1 MSDEFGDVME
11 SIPTDT
17 LRESNNI
24 EDLSHDHDE
33 DFSANLN
40 SVKFLDMLESETAI
54 GDFADKLNPEMKS
67 QVLVP
72 LANLLDKYGFSDKLG
87 TSQTTQSAFNVI
99 GLLSDIAPVIKGL
112 SDYVSGQRNALSDED
127 QMFLNEIS
135 KAQSSGDFSDLFSS
149 EDSEM
154 LEIGSSEPE
163 QPKQIKGTGL
173 NDGPIDW
180 YEMMGLENPKKKAEN
195 EMRAR
200 QEALFGDVKPAKEKT
215 VNSEG
220 YVESTKAKLP
230 TLEELMA
237 EAGVNQEIIDNAD
250 SYKNP
255 QNPDQTL
262 ENEREEIDILNTD
275 IGLEILEEAMAESE
289 IIDYFEEEE

>member
-1 MSDEFGDVME
+1 MSDDFDDVME
-11 SIPTDT
+11 TIPSDNFDK
-17 LRESNNI
+17 LNDAEH
-24 EDLSHDHDE
+24 DLNDLN
-33 DFSANLN
+33 DFSPNLDT
-40 SVKFLDMLESETAI
+40 VKFLDMLESESAI

-72 LANLLDKYGFSDKLG
+72 LANLLDKYGFSDKIG
-87 TSQTTQSAFNVI
+87 TSQTTQSAFNMI

-149 EDSEM
+149 DDSEM
-154 LEIGSSEPE
+154 LDIGSSEPE
-163 QPKQIKGTGL
+163 KPQQIKGTGL

-180 YEMMGLENPKKKAEN
+180 YEMMGLENPEKKAEN

-200 QEALFGDVKPAKEKT
+200 QQALFGDLKPAKEKT
-215 VNSEG
+215 VNAEG
-220 YVESTKAKLP
+220 YVESTGAKLP

-237 EAGVNQEIIDNAD
+237 EAGVNKETLDSAD

-255 QNPDQTL
+255 PAVDEKLDT
-262 ENEREEIDILNTD
+262 REEIDILNTD

-289 IIDYFEEEE
+289 IINFDEEE

>member
-1 MSDEFGDVME
+1 MSDDFDDVME
-11 SIPTDT
+11 SIP
-17 LRESNNI
+17 SNNFRNV
-24 EDLSHDHDE
+24 EDADDDLME
-33 DFSANLN
+33 DYSPNIDPI
-40 SVKFLDMLESETAI
+40 KFLDMLESESAI

-72 LANLLDKYGFSDKLG
+72 LANLLDKYGFSDKIG
-87 TSQTTQSAFNVI
+87 TSQTTQSAFNII

-149 EDSEM
+149 DDSEM
-154 LEIGSSEPE
+154 FEIGSSEPE
-163 QPKQIKGTGL
+163 QPQRIQGTGL

-180 YEMMGLENPKKKAEN
+180 YEMMGLENPEKKAEN

-200 QEALFGDVKPAKEKT
+200 QQALFGDLKPAKEKT
-215 VNSEG
+215 VNAEG
-220 YVESTKAKLP
+220 YVESTGAKLP

-237 EAGVNQEIIDNAD
+237 EAGVDKQTLDSAD

-255 QNPDQTL
+255 PSPD
-262 ENEREEIDILNTD
+262 EESESREEIDILNTD

-289 IIDYFEEEE
+289 IINFDEEE

>member
-1 MSDEFGDVME
+1 MSDDFDDIME
-11 SIPTDT
+11 SIPTNDF
-17 LRESNNI
+17 RESDDDENLSNN
-24 EDLSHDHDE
+24 
-33 DFSANLN
+33 FSENFN
-40 SVKFLDMLESETAI
+40 SVKFLDMLESESAI

-72 LANLLDKYGFSDKLG
+72 LANLLDKYGFSDKIG

-135 KAQSSGDFSDLFSS
+135 KAQASGDFSDLFSS

-163 QPKQIKGTGL
+163 QPKKIQGTGL

-180 YEMMGLENPKKKAEN
+180 YEMMGLENPEKKAEN

-200 QEALFGDVKPAKEKT
+200 QQAMFGDLKPAKEKT
-215 VNSEG
+215 VNTEG
-220 YVESTKAKLP
+220 YVESTGAKLP

-237 EAGVNQEIIDNAD
+237 EAGVNQETLDSAD

-255 QNPDQTL
+255 PVANEEL
-262 ENEREEIDILNTD
+262 ETRDEIYILNTD

-289 IIDYFEEEE
+289 IIDFNEEE